1 MEHSF
6 TLTTMKPWHEKMN
19 VRHACKCVKSIT
31 TSLQCCNLHQENV
44 NSAPSE
50 SFLHPVDSWGGA
62 HVEQTLVAS
71 AGPCMKRSALSGG
84 DILAGM
90 DLRLL
95 HEFVKKKSCI
105 EDSLRNADKIQT
117 KMKTVEEKEVVEL
130 VENNHTLV
138 AEPPSS
144 QNSDHTILC
153 VKKKVESKCS
163 EETRR
168 NTLDLLRFWLDCFRA
183 ERYRGPQRAYP
194 CIIYLMGGIEQTCWL
209 CKFVFFL

>member
-6 TLTTMKPWHEKMN
+6 TLTTMKPWHQKMN
-19 VRHACKCVKSIT
+19 VKHAYKCVKSIT
-31 TSLQCCNLHQENV
+31 TSLKCCNLHQENV

-62 HVEQTLVAS
+62 HVVEQTLVAS

-90 DLRLL
+90 DLRLCY
-95 HEFVKKKSCI
+95 EFVKKSFI
-105 EDSLRNADKIQT
+105 EVSLRNVDKIQT
-117 KMKTVEEKEVVEL
+117 KMKTVEEEKEVVEL
-130 VENNHTLV
+130 VENNHALV
-138 AEPPSS
+138 AELPSS
-144 QNSDHTILC
+144 LNSDHTILC
-153 VKKKVESKCS
+153 AKKKVESKCS
-163 EETRR
+163 EETPSIF
-168 NTLDLLRFWLDCFRA
+168 LRSWLGCFWA

-194 CIIYLMGGIEQTCWL
+194 CIIYLIWDIEQTCWL